1 MKTILFDCDGV
12 LVDTERPQMAVLA
25 ELVREWGGEL
35 SAEEAMRHQ
44 RGKAMHDH
52 LALIVE
58 RTGRPNP
65 PDAEDVLRGRW
76 RAEFA
81 RGLAPIAGAEELLAH
96 LERLGIAKGVVSN
109 GPRAKMEETLT
120 LAGLRHFFGEHLYS
134 AWDIGRWKPDPAPY
148 LWAAGQM
155 GASPADCVVV
165 EDSVPGVQAGVAA
178 GMRVVG
184 FAGTG
189 EDAAELAR
197 WGAVVVGSLGEVFF
211 GEKVRPWLEYDDE

>member
-1 MKTILFDCDGV
+1 MKTFLFDCDGV

-25 ELVREWGGEL
+25 ALVREWGGEL

-52 LALIVE
+52 LALIAE

-65 PDAEDVLRGRW
+65 PDVEGILRGRW
-76 RAEFA
+76 SAEFG

-96 LERLGIAKGVVSN
+96 LERLGIPKGVVSN
-109 GPRAKMEETLT
+109 GPHAKMEETLT
-120 LAGLRHFFGEHLYS
+120 LARLRGYFGEHLYS

-148 LWAAGQM
+148 LWAAERL

-165 EDSVPGVQAGVAA
+165 EDSVPGVQAAVAA

-184 FAGTG
+184 LAGTG

-197 WGAVVVGSLGEVFF
+197 WGAVVVGSLGEVASWAY
-211 GEKVRPWLEYDDE
+211 R